1 MPIDSPGDM
10 RTIRELGLPGRAV
23 TALTGAG
30 ITGAGEL
37 ALLTRQELAA
47 IAGLGP
53 GAIAAIRRVV
63 PEPAADPEQESPAA
77 PAIPSFDSL
86 RAPMRRSAVDLLV
99 PGAPPPAPAPVPEA
113 VREPAPRPVPA
124 SAPRPPE
131 YADLWRLGVRVVRW
145 SVRQPVHLLHRLLGG
160 RA

>member
-1 MPIDSPGDM
+1 M

-30 ITGAGEL
+30 ITGADEL

-53 GAIAAIRRVV
+53 GTIAAIRLVV

-86 RAPMRRSAVDLLV
+86 RAPRRRSAVDLLV
-99 PGAPPPAPAPVPEA
+99 PGAPPPASEP
-113 VREPAPRPVPA
+113 VREPAPRPVPSA
-124 SAPRPPE
+124 APRAPE